1 VYRNFIKTVFS
12 LILTLGSLQSQE
24 PFVIDGVRE
33 DVLIIEAIWLE
44 ESGDISGSAGIY
56 SDLYR
61 VTKKKE
67 YLFKEVSNRLYNQN
81 MVGDSL
87 KKLKKWSASHPNN
100 LIGKRLLIS
109 LYLQEK
115 SYDDAIMVSATLIE
129 NSDKDEDL
137 ELVASSYLYSGEY
150 KKGVELLNRLYQK
163 TNNEQVLLRVVAIM
177 TQYMDK
183 NSEAIRLLET
193 YRRINDASIETYKML
208 IDLYVKEKN
217 LDRILDVYK
226 SLYHKEQDEDYK
238 RRIIEIFVY
247 QRDFKNMI
255 KFLEKY
261 SGNDTLLYDLYKKEK
276 EFGKAIKLAQKFY
289 KKTEKPKWLAE
300 LAILKFENAEDKD
313 NKKMLNEVI
322 KLFSKAISL
331 GVDDSIYLNYYGYT
345 LIDKK
350 IDIDKG
356 MDIINNALKQQP
368 KNSYYLDSMAWG
380 YFNKSECQK
389 AYKLMKQV
397 IEQEGTNELE
407 IKEHWEQIK
416 ECMKSTLISW
426 NS

>member
-1 VYRNFIKTVFS
+1 MYRNFIKTVFS
-12 LILTLGSLQSQE
+12 LIITLVSLQAKE
-24 PFVIDGVRE
+24 PFSFNGVRE

-44 ESGDISGSAGIY
+44 ERGEISKSAEIY
-56 SDLYR
+56 GNLYQ
-61 VTKKKE
+61 VTKRKE
-67 YLFKEVSNRLYNQN
+67 YLFKEVSNRLYTQE
-81 MVGDSL
+81 MVEESL
-87 KKLKKWSASHPNN
+87 MKLKEWSSSHPND

-115 SYDDAIMVSATLIE
+115 SYDDARMVSATLIE

-150 KKGVELLNRLYQK
+150 EKGVALLNRLYQK

-193 YRRINDASIETYKML
+193 YRRINEASIETYKML

-217 LDRILDVYK
+217 LDRILDVYT
-226 SLYHKEQDEDYK
+226 SLYKKEQDEDYK

-255 KFLEKY
+255 KFLEDY

-276 EFGKAIKLAQKFY
+276 EFTKAIKLAKNFH
-289 KKTEKPKWLAE
+289 KITKNPKWLAE
-300 LAILKFENAEDKD
+300 LGILKYENAKDKD
-313 NKKMLNEVI
+313 DRKMLDDVVE
-322 KLFSKAISL
+322 LFSKAISL

-350 IDIDKG
+350 IDIDRG
-356 MDIINNALKQQP
+356 MKIISDALKQQP

-380 YFNKSECQK
+380 YFHKLECQK

-397 IEQEGTNELE
+397 VEQEGIEEKE

-416 ECMKSTLISW
+416 ECMKSTLLSR